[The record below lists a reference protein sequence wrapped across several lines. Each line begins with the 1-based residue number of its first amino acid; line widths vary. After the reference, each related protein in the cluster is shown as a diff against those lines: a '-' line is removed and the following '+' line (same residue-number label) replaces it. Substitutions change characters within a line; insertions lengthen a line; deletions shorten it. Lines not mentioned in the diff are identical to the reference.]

1 MTSLAD
7 HQSNNYSKL
16 CCMGNPG
23 TGKTGGLTSLVTA
36 GYKLRILDLDNG
48 LDSLKNYVLKECP
61 DKISNIEYR
70 TLRDKRKSSAI
81 GPQIIGQPKAF
92 IDTLKMLDRWKYDDI
107 DLGPPSEWGPDC
119 ILVVDTLTFLSD
131 AAWSFYDSINANP
144 DKRST
149 FFEAQKGILA
159 VLAQLNSDHFET
171 NVILNSHIVFVDTDD
186 GKTKGFP
193 STVGKAI
200 ASKVNAYFNTVA
212 LFETNAGGKRRIK
225 TVPTRTIDLKN
236 PKPFDMAEEY
246 PIETGL
252 ADIFAVLR
260 AQPQNKITPLKRK
273 A

>member
-1 MTSLAD
+1 MPSLSD
-7 HQSNNYSKL
+7 HQSNIYTKL
-16 CCMGNPG
+16 CVMGNPG
-23 TGKTGGLTSLVTA
+23 TGKTGGLTSLVAA

-48 LDSLKNYVLKECP
+48 LESLKNYVLKECP
-61 DKISNIEYR
+61 DKISSIEYR
-70 TLRDKRKSSAI
+70 TLRDNRKASAA
-81 GPQIIGQPKAF
+81 GPTMDGAPKAF
-92 IDTLKMLDRWKYDDI
+92 INALKMMDRWKYDDI
-107 DLGPPSEWGPDC
+107 DLGPPAEWGPEC
-119 ILVVDTLTFLSD
+119 ILVIDTLTFLSD
-131 AAWSFYDSINANP
+131 AAWNFYDSINPNP

-159 VLAQLNSDHFET
+159 VLAQLNSDNFET
-171 NVILNSHIVFVDTDD
+171 NVILNSHIVFIDTDE

-212 LFETNAGGKRRIK
+212 LFETSQGGKRRIK

-236 PKPFDMAEEY
+236 PKPFALAEEY

-252 ADIFAVLR
+252 ADIFEILR
-260 AQPQNKITPLKRK
+260 NKPQAKITPIKRK

>member
-1 MTSLAD
+1 MGHRTPPGPLIHAGPVRAAVLRAAPEARPGVTHPATTAASLPLPRIKAGHRPDEDGMAD
-7 HQSNNYSKL
+7 
-16 CCMGNPG
+16 
-23 TGKTGGLTSLVTA
+23 
-36 GYKLRILDLDNG
+36 
-48 LDSLKNYVLKECP
+48 
-61 DKISNIEYR
+61 
-70 TLRDKRKSSAI
+70 
-81 GPQIIGQPKAF
+81 
-92 IDTLKMLDRWKYDDI
+92 DDI
-107 DLGPPSEWGPDC
+107 DLGPPKEWGPDC

-131 AAWSFYDSINANP
+131 AAWNFYDSINANP

-159 VLAQLNSDHFET
+159 VLAQLNSDNFET
-171 NVILNSHIVFVDTDD
+171 NVILNSHIVFVDTDE

-212 LFETNAGGKRRIK
+212 LFETIQGGERRIK

-236 PKPFDMAEEY
+236 PRPFDMAKEY

-252 ADIFAVLR
+252 ASIFEVLR
-260 AQPQNKITPLKRK
+260 AKPAETKITHLKRK

>member
-1 MTSLAD
+1 MPNLSQ
-7 HQSNNYSKL
+7 HQSNEFTKL
-16 CCMGNPG
+16 CVMGNPG
-23 TGKTGGLTSLVTA
+23 TGKTGGLTSLVAA

-48 LDSLKNYVLKECP
+48 LESLKNYVNRECP
-61 DKISNIEYR
+61 DKIANIEYR
-70 TLRDKRKSSAI
+70 TLRDRRKATAA
-81 GPQIIGQPKAF
+81 GPAIIGAPKAF
-92 IDTLKMLDRWKYDDI
+92 IDTLKMLDRWKYDDT

-119 ILVVDTLTFLSD
+119 ILVLDTLTFLSD
-131 AAWSFYDSINANP
+131 AAWNFYDSINANP

-159 VLAQLNSDHFET
+159 VLSQLNSDQFET

-212 LFETNAGGKRRIK
+212 LFETTAGGKRTIR

-236 PKPFDMAEEY
+236 PRPFDMAEEY

-252 ADIFAVLR
+252 ASIFEVLR
-260 AQPQNKITPLKRK
+260 KQPAKVTHLKRK